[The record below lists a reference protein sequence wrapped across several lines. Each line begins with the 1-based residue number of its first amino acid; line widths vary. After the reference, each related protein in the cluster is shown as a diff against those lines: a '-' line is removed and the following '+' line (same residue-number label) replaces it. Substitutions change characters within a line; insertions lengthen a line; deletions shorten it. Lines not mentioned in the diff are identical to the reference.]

1 MNGKEDKKKVVPGEQ
16 VKAIGSKA
24 RHHIDAKKSGQP
36 IKERVK
42 TKEV

>member
-1 MNGKEDKKKVVPGEQ
+1 MADKKKQTLPGEQ

-24 RHHIDAKKSGQP
+24 KHTLDRKKVGKK

-42 TKEV
+42 TKEM